1 MKLSDFK
8 DERGVEVV
16 AKLLVPVCTIAANPA
31 NAEAKTKCK
40 NKLEFASAMLQ
51 NNPAEV
57 KAMLAILNDVDP
69 EEYHCN
75 GATVMLGLLEM
86 LADTEVM
93 RLFGLQSKMTGQ
105 TCSGSQS
112 ETTEAPGQ

>member
-16 AKLLVPVCTIAANPA
+16 AKLLVPVCQIVANPA

-57 KAMLAILNDVDP
+57 KTMLAILNDTDP
-69 EEYHCN
+69 EAYHCN
-75 GATVMLGLLEM
+75 GASVMIGLLEM

-93 RLFGLQSKMTGQ
+93 QLFGLQSKMTGQ
-105 TCSGSQS
+105 TCSGSRS
-112 ETTEAPGQ
+112 ENTEAPEQ